1 MLREILKRHINL
13 NVCFGKVLSYLL
25 FLYFKI
31 FLLSETYPMIIGIKF
46 LLLAFHLQYKI
57 PIVHKYIIVK
67 AFNYMFFLYI
77 LYVSN

>member
-1 MLREILKRHINL
+1 
-13 NVCFGKVLSYLL
+13 
-25 FLYFKI
+25 
-31 FLLSETYPMIIGIKF
+31 MIIGIKF

-67 AFNYMFFLYI
+67 ALNYMFFLYI